1 MNLGKPVL
9 NYYEL
14 FYESVRDDVH
24 KQMSDNIYHQV
35 RDETYWEILLFLD
48 FQFGAPVK
56 TQMFKVQYIL

>member
-9 NYYEL
+9 NDHKL
-14 FYESVRDDVH
+14 FYGSKRDDVN
-24 KQMSDNIYHQV
+24 KQMSNNIYHQV

-56 TQMFKVQYIL
+56 AQMFKVQYNL